1 MLPVISDLRFP
12 SRLKERQ
19 ETPGGSETEGQI
31 LPAATIKDNHENE
44 IGECLEATCD
54 TCGKACAGNRGW
66 WKKVSY
72 EHNEWDCTCRACAL
86 EYADFYET
94 FDPNVFAEA
103 ESEVIAEEAK
113 SHVIREKIGGAA

>member
-1 MLPVISDLRFP
+1 MRDTSIP
-12 SRLKERQ
+12 K
-19 ETPGGSETEGQI
+19 TG
-31 LPAATIKDNHENE
+31 PAQRKLLESYGYHQGE